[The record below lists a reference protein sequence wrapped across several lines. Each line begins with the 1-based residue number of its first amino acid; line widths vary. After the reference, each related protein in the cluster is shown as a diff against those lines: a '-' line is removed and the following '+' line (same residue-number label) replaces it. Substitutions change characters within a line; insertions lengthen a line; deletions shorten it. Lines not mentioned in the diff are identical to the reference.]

1 MGDIEPNPP
10 KRSRLSFSSTKG
22 GLTTSPQDK
31 NMDYL
36 CPICFELITE
46 AHMTRCG
53 HTFCYPCLIQT
64 IEQTAR

>member
-1 MGDIEPNPP
+1 MGENEPNPP
-10 KRSRLSFSSTKG
+10 KRSRLSFSNTKSGST
-22 GLTTSPQDK
+22 TPQDK

-53 HTFCYPCLIQT
+53 HTFCYPCLLQT
-64 IEQTAR
+64 IEQSAR